1 MGITREGVLEALR
14 GKGRPALSAAAI
26 RDRLARGQGKGG
38 RKGKALRALL
48 ESLVAEGAVELSGR
62 RYRLA
67 RRDGLVEGTWLELW
81 PEGGEGVSR
90 GAGAMRGEGA
100 SQGEAPALPGF
111 GRGRV
116 VDDAGGEWS
125 VTAAVPVAPGDRV
138 LLESLGGEVEGRRQ
152 GQVLDVVEGSRS
164 NWVGILGREGRGS
177 LLTPYRDSGEW
188 RVRIAGGDRGAAAD
202 GEVVVVVPVQG
213 RKRRGDGDEPWG
225 RVVER
230 LGRPGEPEADFR
242 AVVWR
247 HRLPVEFSAATL
259 AEAKA
264 ASPGIGAKEFARR
277 VDLRDRPFVTIDP
290 PDARDHDDA
299 VYVEAAGAET
309 EDAEKGSG
317 GKGRGRGRPTE
328 AEEPGG
334 IRLWVAIADVS
345 HYVAEGSALDAEALY
360 RGNSVY
366 FPDRS
371 IPMLPERLSGDLC
384 SLRPDVDRLALVV
397 ELLVDR
403 KGAAT
408 RSSFYPAVIR
418 SRAKLHYAQAAA
430 VMEAAGSEAGLAA
443 LQEGW
448 DAGAGPPDPAW
459 VGQLRLLA
467 RLAQRLMERRFAQGS
482 IDFDLPTGEIVLDEE
497 GMPHDVVESERTL
510 AHRAVEEA
518 MLAAN
523 RAVAKAL
530 ESSGLPAIYRCH
542 EEPSPEKL
550 AELRELL
557 ESFGLVAARRS
568 GAGSGGGRGSRGGR
582 GEGGRKARAAEPLA
596 PLDISRALLRAAG
609 RPEER
614 LVNLV
619 TLRSMRQARYEA
631 ENRGHFALGFERYL
645 HFTSPIRRYADLV
658 VHRRLK
664 QLMAGE
670 VPPARAARMVE
681 RVASR
686 ISFRER
692 LAVQAERE
700 MADIKRCAFMQRH
713 VGEEFEGSISG
724 VARHGI
730 YVTLDAFYVDGL
742 LPLWSMPEYMEL
754 DAGQHAFV
762 GRSSGRRYRLG
773 DPLRI
778 RVEEVDIA
786 KGWIRFVLAGTGERS
801 EAARG
806 GKARSGARRKS
817 AGKGRSGGKAKR
829 GEKAER
835 GKKKTKRGKKARGA
849 REAGRGSSGRAEGG
863 RTEGG
868 RTEKEGERSGKPVRR
883 GGPAKSRARGRGAP
897 TRGRDRR

>member
-1 MGITREGVLEALR
+1 
-14 GKGRPALSAAAI
+14 
-26 RDRLARGQGKGG
+26 
-38 RKGKALRALL
+38 
-48 ESLVAEGAVELSGR
+48 
-62 RYRLA
+62 
-67 RRDGLVEGTWLELW
+67 
-81 PEGGEGVSR
+81 
-90 GAGAMRGEGA
+90 
-100 SQGEAPALPGF
+100 
-111 GRGRV
+111 
-116 VDDAGGEWS
+116 
-125 VTAAVPVAPGDRV
+125 
-138 LLESLGGEVEGRRQ
+138 
-152 GQVLDVVEGSRS
+152 
-164 NWVGILGREGRGS
+164 
-177 LLTPYRDSGEW
+177 
-188 RVRIAGGDRGAAAD
+188 
-202 GEVVVVVPVQG
+202 
-213 RKRRGDGDEPWG
+213 
-225 RVVER
+225 
-230 LGRPGEPEADFR
+230 
-242 AVVWR
+242 
-247 HRLPVEFSAATL
+247 VEFSAATV
-259 AEAKA
+259 AEVKA
-264 ASPGIGAKEFARR
+264 ARPAIGAKELARR

-299 VYVEAAGAET
+299 VYVEEIDVEEIGVEDRGVEAVGAET
-309 EDAEKGSG
+309 AGVEASGGGPASAGKGS
-317 GKGRGRGRPTE
+317 
-328 AEEPGG
+328 

-345 HYVAEGSALDAEALY
+345 HYVREGSALDAEALY

-384 SLRPDVDRLALVV
+384 SLRPDVDRLALVA
-397 ELLVDR
+397 ELAIDR

-418 SRAKLHYAQAAA
+418 SQAKLNYAQAAG
-430 VMEAAGSEAGLAA
+430 VMEAPDRKAGLAA
-443 LQEGW
+443 LRASW
-448 DAGAGPPDPAW
+448 DEGAGPPDPAW

-467 RLAQRLMERRFAQGS
+467 KLAKRLMERRFAEGS

-497 GMPHDVVESERTL
+497 GMPHDVVESERTM

-550 AELRELL
+550 AELRQLL
-557 ESFGLVAARRS
+557 ESFGLVAAKRS
-568 GAGSGGGRGSRGGR
+568 GAGRGAR
-582 GEGGRKARAAEPLA
+582 EGEPLT

-619 TLRSMRQARYEA
+619 TLRSMRRACYAA

-664 QLMAGE
+664 QLMEGE
-670 VPPARAARMVE
+670 APPAKAARMVE

-700 MADIKRCAFMQRH
+700 MSDIKRCAFMLRH
-713 VGEEFEGSISG
+713 VGEEFDGSISG

-778 RVEEVDIA
+778 RVEEVDIV
-786 KGWIRFVLAGTGERS
+786 KGWIRFVLAGEEGQRDGARGGKVRRGRAGSGARPKGGGKGRPGGKGKARRPSGGKGKSAGKAKGRGKGKRGPKAKGGSGGRDEREGERS
-801 EAARG
+801 E
-806 GKARSGARRKS
+806 KPVS
-817 AGKGRSGGKAKR
+817 
-829 GEKAER
+829 
-835 GKKKTKRGKKARGA
+835 RGA
-849 REAGRGSSGRAEGG
+849 
-863 RTEGG
+863 
-868 RTEKEGERSGKPVRR
+868 
-883 GGPAKSRARGRGAP
+883 PAKSRPRGRGAP
-897 TRGRDRR
+897 TRGRGRR